1 MAATREDI
9 VNFIDDYLDLC
20 DKYGLILLGK
30 FDDNFL
36 CPADIETMR
45 GIATKDGQQPEM
57 EIWLDKYY
65 DDLSSEEVI
74 DYCYSRI
81 EEYNND

>member
-30 FDDNFL
+30 NHDTFVV
-36 CPADIETMR
+36 PADVDTLR
-45 GIATKDGQQPEM
+45 KLATADGCKKDM
-57 EIWLDKYY
+57 EDWLDKYY
-65 DDLSSEEVI
+65 DDISSEEVI